1 MKNLPSVVQF
11 KNVNITTYSCILYFS
26 AGSQQPCPTTPV
38 CSCPCQK
45 PPMSGKPPSLQP
57 LPPKND
63 SINTWCTSVCICLCI
78 GGSPV
83 PIQPPTE
90 SASKANV
97 ATLNLVVTSPLSNR
111 ITTAV
116 PSSTPTII
124 NKSRSTSITCPET
137 AGTCIC
143 LSVSVFTILPSN
155 MFFLKCFPFAESV
168 PDHFTDSF
176 FSFVLSLFHFRN
188 SPKLVQNK

>member
-1 MKNLPSVVQF
+1 
-11 KNVNITTYSCILYFS
+11 
-26 AGSQQPCPTTPV
+26 
-38 CSCPCQK
+38 
-45 PPMSGKPPSLQP
+45 MSGKPPSLQP

-90 SASKANV
+90 STSKANV

-116 PSSTPTII
+116 PSRTPTII

-155 MFFLKCFPFAESV
+155 MLFLKCFPLLNQFLIILLTVFSPSFSV
-168 PDHFTDSF
+168 CSTSETH
-176 FSFVLSLFHFRN
+176 LSSSRTSKNL
-188 SPKLVQNK
+188 